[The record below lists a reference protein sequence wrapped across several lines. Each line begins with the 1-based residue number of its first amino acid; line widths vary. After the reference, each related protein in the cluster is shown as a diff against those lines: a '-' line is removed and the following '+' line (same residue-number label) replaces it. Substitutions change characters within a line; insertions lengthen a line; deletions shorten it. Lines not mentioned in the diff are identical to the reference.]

1 MSKIKMII
9 EKIKNDKVQARKNK
23 DTAATKILSLV
34 MSELDRK
41 QKYTDVDTI
50 KVIKD
55 SIKNNKLM
63 LEHQSDSDKID
74 LLSKEIAILE
84 KYLPEQFTTEEI
96 NKIVNEFVTANG
108 PCTMQ
113 HLGKLMKQF
122 KESGKDYDGAVV
134 SIIFKQQI
142 NI

>member
-23 DTAATKILSLV
+23 DTATTKILSLV
-34 MSELDRK
+34 LSELDRK

-55 SIKNNKLM
+55 SIKSNKLM
-63 LEHQSDSDKID
+63 LEHQSDTDKID
-74 LLSKEIAILE
+74 ILSKEIAILE

-96 NKIVNEFVTANG
+96 TKIVNEFVSTNG

-113 HLGKLMKQF
+113 HLGTLMKQF

-142 NI
+142 KI